1 MEAVLTWREAFDGI
15 RSDMSVEELTAQI
28 AEIEGAIFIRMQ
40 ELQNVKDSNG
50 EFKQMVEVMREI
62 RRLQIEKLNYPDFSF
77 DLPRGS

>member
-1 MEAVLTWREAFDGI
+1 LTWREAFAGI